1 MSLLQK
7 LDDDLKSAMKAS
19 DKLKVSTIRMVKA
32 SLKNKQIEKRED
44 LSEDDIISILSTLS
58 KQRRES
64 IEQFSNAGRDDLA
77 DNEKQELEILQG
89 YMPKQ
94 LDPEELDKIISE
106 SIKETAAQ
114 DVKDMGKV
122 MRIVMPKV
130 KGTADGKTVNQ
141 RVRYLLE
148 GA

>member
-7 LDDDLKSAMKAS
+7 LDDDLKSAMKTS

-32 SLKNKQIEKRED
+32 SLKNREIERRGD
-44 LSEDDIISILSTLS
+44 LSEDDIVSILASLS
-58 KQRRES
+58 KQRKES
-64 IEQFSNAGRDDLA
+64 IEQFANAGRDDLA
-77 DNEKQELEILQG
+77 NQEKKELEILQE

-94 LDPEELDKIISE
+94 LNPEELDEIISE
-106 SIKETAAQ
+106 SIRETAAEGI
-114 DVKDMGKV
+114 KDMGKV
-122 MRIVMPKV
+122 MRMVMSRV
-130 KGTADGKTVNQ
+130 KGSADGKTVNQ

>member
-32 SLKNKQIEKRED
+32 SLKNKQIEKREE
-44 LSEDDIISILSTLS
+44 LSEDDIVSILSTLS

-77 DNEKQELEILQG
+77 DNERQELEILQG

-94 LDPEELDKIISE
+94 LTPEELDKIISE
-106 SIKETAAQ
+106 SIRETASQ
-114 DVKDMGKV
+114 GVKDMGKV
-122 MRIVMPKV
+122 MRIVMPRV
-130 KGTADGKTVNQ
+130 KGAADGKTVNQ
-141 RVRYLLE
+141 RVKCLLE